1 MTGRYEGEG
10 FALLA
15 SCHRV
20 EEAARRGVTAGAGA
34 LDPMHGYAD
43 RCPSQHRQVQGRGAV
58 AHAAAVF
65 AGADVQAQVQPSL
78 DAPVA
83 AVGLQ
88 QRDGCQRRGRAGGEQ
103 VFGVDLFGGVLGAV
117 EAAGQPGG
125 LFDEGEADGFGG
137 GVEGDEAAGFGAAAV
152 DFTGLDDARRVQRGK
167 RRATGFGEVV
177 ARCRPRP
184 FGCL

>member
-1 MTGRYEGEG
+1 
-10 FALLA
+10 
-15 SCHRV
+15 
-20 EEAARRGVTAGAGA
+20 
-34 LDPMHGYAD
+34 MHGHAD
-43 RCPSQHRQVQGRGAV
+43 RGPSQHRQIQRRGAV

-65 AGADVQAQVQPSL
+65 AGADVQAQVQPGL

-88 QRDGCQRRGRAGGEQ
+88 QRGGRQHRGRAGGEQ
-103 VFGVDLFGGVLGAV
+103 VFGVDLFGGVFGAV

-137 GVEGDEAAGFGAAAV
+137 GGEGDEAAGFEAAAV
-152 DFTGLDDARRVQRGK
+152 KLTGLDDDRWVQRGK
-167 RRATGFGEVV
+167 RRATGFGGVV